1 MRLVVISLLLGVSS
15 VCSRW
20 DEILYGGFVII
31 WNGWLGNWIEVVFVC
46 IMVMLGNCLWRILI
60 CCGCN
65 FMVIICVFVCIRC
78 VVSVFLLVLMLNMSL
93 LGCIVVVLIICV
105 VYLLWSWC

>member
-93 LGCIVVVLIICV
+93 LDCIVVVLIICV